1 MQKVD
6 LSSAGSVAA
15 QIFDISKC
23 WPSDC
28 ISISSLL
35 FLRLNFAI
43 PNLYS
48 EVLHQS
54 SFFVLTFA
62 SYESICKLYATFSK
76 QKPLCLGDFAVKSF
90 SSIHTMSTNL
100 ARQFFSKAKPC
111 MQQVDFDCLPSLAL
125 KKVGTHILCLP
136 CSDPK
141 YESDKARRARYNLNH
156 SELECKIW
164 LGKYSLGYITEI

>member
-1 MQKVD
+1 MVYHLSLSIQVQPIGLIIWSVRGSPDMQKVD

-90 SSIHTMSTNL
+90 SSIHTISTNL
-100 ARQFFSKAKPC
+100 ARQFF
-111 MQQVDFDCLPSLAL
+111 L
-125 KKVGTHILCLP
+125 KQ
-136 CSDPK
+136 
-141 YESDKARRARYNLNH
+141 NH
-156 SELECKIW
+156 VCNR
-164 LGKYSLGYITEI
+164 

>member
-1 MQKVD
+1 MIQGSKWYIICLCRFKFNPLVSIIWGVRGSPDMQKVD

-90 SSIHTMSTNL
+90 SSIHTISTNL
-100 ARQFFSKAKPC
+100 ARQFF
-111 MQQVDFDCLPSLAL
+111 L
-125 KKVGTHILCLP
+125 KQ
-136 CSDPK
+136 
-141 YESDKARRARYNLNH
+141 NH
-156 SELECKIW
+156 VCNR
-164 LGKYSLGYITEI
+164 